1 MFDGDRRAA
10 LDMFS
15 ILVNIEWRGNDYAYA
30 FALGQYVPL
39 HLILSLFCLFVQLK
53 KHIREHEGVLA

>member
-30 FALGQYVPL
+30 FALGQYIPL
-39 HLILSLFCLFVQLK
+39 HLILRATLETSNPL
-53 KHIREHEGVLA
+53 RD